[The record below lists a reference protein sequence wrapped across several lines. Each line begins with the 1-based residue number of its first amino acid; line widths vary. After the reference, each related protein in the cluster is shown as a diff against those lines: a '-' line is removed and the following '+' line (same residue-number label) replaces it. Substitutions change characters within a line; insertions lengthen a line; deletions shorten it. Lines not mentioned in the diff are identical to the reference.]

1 VLHRDIRFDQREIH
15 VMAAYGA
22 ALKAAKAGRP
32 AGLRSFQDV
41 RVRDVFGTEYTLLT
55 NLNAYLRAEQLHGE
69 VDPMDFFQSGELLVA
84 PPSLPAA
91 A

>member
-1 VLHRDIRFDQREIH
+1 VLHENVPFDQREIR

-32 AGLRSFQDV
+32 AGLRSFQGV

-55 NLNAYLRAEQLHGE
+55 DINAYLRAEQIHGE
-69 VDPMDFFQSGELLVA
+69 ADPMDFFQSGELVVA